1 MDAAGFWVRLLVTPL
16 LLIVLTWYGA
26 RRGARVAGVWA
37 AFPVVTGPILG
48 ILAYQH
54 GPGLV
59 VDLLDF
65 TLPAILANLAF
76 GLAFAWRATRRP
88 AGGWAALQCLA
99 LGLLAYLALATLIV
113 ALKPSVL
120 LSACLVALSL
130 WWAPRGYPR
139 AREDVPLPVVK
150 SAAIYWQ
157 KACTGGVVVVL
168 VTYGTEIL
176 GHRWGGVLAMF
187 PAMASV
193 MAIYYHSHDHSRE
206 GGLSIHFLRGM
217 PKGYWS
223 FAAFCLSLQG
233 LLSLWGAQ
241 GSVGTGGAFVG
252 ALGIALGVQWRLA
265 RCADADRVS
274 EAREH

>member
-1 MDAAGFWVRLLVTPL
+1 MDAAGFWVRLLATPL

-26 RRGARVAGVWA
+26 RRGARAAGIWA

-54 GPGLV
+54 GPDLV

-65 TLPAILANLAF
+65 TLPTILANLAF
-76 GLAFAWRATRRP
+76 GLAFAWGTTRRP
-88 AGGWAALQCLA
+88 AGGSAALQCLA
-99 LGLLAYLALATLIV
+99 LGLLAYAGIAALIV
-113 ALKPSVL
+113 ALQPPVL

-130 WWAPRGYPR
+130 WWAPRAYPR
-139 AREDVPLPVVK
+139 AQEDVPLPVVT
-150 SAAIYWQ
+150 SSAIYWQ

-168 VTYGTEIL
+168 VTYGTEAV

-193 MAIYYHSHDHSRE
+193 MATYYHGHD
-206 GGLSIHFLRGM
+206 GGLSRHFLRGM

-233 LLSLWGAQ
+233 LLALWGAQ
-241 GSVGTGGAFVG
+241 GRLATGCAFGGALAV
-252 ALGIALGVQWRLA
+252 ALGVQWGLVWR
-265 RCADADRVS
+265 ADPDR
-274 EAREH
+274 ATDPRGR